1 MYTLARNL
9 PDAST
14 RLWTALTA
22 AVRRLGIAVAVLPM
36 LLQACGGGAGDA
48 EPPPPTAALP
58 ELSGRVMNGST
69 PTDVRSLQ
77 VTVKGNVGTARTAE
91 GRLAPVDGS
100 DYLASLDQ
108 LSGPYLI
115 TDSAA
120 ASASG
125 LYAAATR
132 PGTANLTPL
141 TTLMVAE
148 LLGTEP
154 ATYFATLGTRG
165 GFTAA
170 DDASIAAAEQRVRRY
185 LQREF
190 NFEVPAS
197 VGSFVT
203 TPFSR
208 AAGDPMFDTLNAL
221 VARIG
226 TDGDYSAVVS
236 AVAQESGRCKA
247 ERVSVASASATDDFC
262 PFSKSNAAAQ
272 NNSSVRVLS
281 FSNRRGDTLRLR
293 MRGAVVLNL
302 VLVTAEGVDRRCAA
316 AACTGLAVGT
326 PAGDQTQ
333 VVTLSD
339 TPLSGASGTVR
350 LTGSLRTAVP
360 GIELPG
366 LPCTDN
372 RFFLIDEAARRAEGF
387 CAMPDEFGLGAAG
400 QSTVSGSTRRK
411 FTFDDGAGGP
421 SLEVVAQGSTVIS
434 ALVYTTDPESGIA
447 TAQFQCR
454 GAACA
459 GVSLGASSVNQSLGV
474 PIVLQPIRFDRAVL
488 PKVMPDGSASVTAS
502 ITVEAGL
509 TGYFVDD
516 PSTLPFTPLACP
528 AGAPTVSVLPGDA
541 SPSSPMPVCEPSD
554 SQGFEL
560 RSTSVDVDGNLVL
573 SIASLLT
580 DGAENFVSGNS
591 VTVTISPTGVVLSAA
606 FDALIG
612 PQYRC
617 SGPACA
623 GISVSEASARGER
636 TVTFASTA
644 LTEIGTTGLAAD
656 RSALLN
662 GSFVAPAVSP

>member
-1 MYTLARNL
+1 MHTLARNL
-9 PDAST
+9 PSASA
-14 RLWTALTA
+14 RLRGLASAARQLGLAAL
-22 AVRRLGIAVAVLPM
+22 VLLVL
-36 LLQACGGGAGDA
+36 LLQACGGGAGGDA
-48 EPPPPTAALP
+48 EQPPPAAPLP
-58 ELSGRVMNGST
+58 DLSGRVMNGSN

-77 VTVKGNVGTARTAE
+77 VTVKGSVGTARTAE

-120 ASASG
+120 ASAFG
-125 LYAAATR
+125 LYSVATR

-141 TTLMVAE
+141 TTLLVAE

-154 ATYFATLGTRG
+154 GAYFAALGTRG

-190 NFEVPAS
+190 SFVVPAS
-197 VGSFVT
+197 IGNFIT

-208 AAGDPMFDTLNAL
+208 TAGDPMFDTLNAL

-247 ERVSVASASATDDFC
+247 ERVSVVGMAATDDFC
-262 PFSKSNAAAQ
+262 PFSKSNAAAP
-272 NNSSVRVLS
+272 NNSAVRVLA

-293 MRGAVVLNL
+293 MRGTVVLNL
-302 VLVTAEGVDRRCAA
+302 VLTTAEGADSRCAG
-316 AACTGLAVGT
+316 AACTGLVVGT

-333 VVTLSD
+333 LITLAD
-339 TPLSGASGTVR
+339 TPLSGADGTVR
-350 LTGSLRTAVP
+350 LTGSLRSAVP

-372 RFFLIDEAARRAEGF
+372 RFFFIDEVARRAEGF

-400 QSTVSGSTRRK
+400 QSTTSGATRRK

-421 SLEVVAQGSTVIS
+421 ALEVVVQGGTVVS
-434 ALVYTTDPESGIA
+434 ALVYTTDPESGVA

-454 GAACA
+454 GAACT
-459 GVSLGASSVNQSLGV
+459 GISLGASTVNRSLGV
-474 PIVLQPIRFDRAVL
+474 PIVLQPIRFERAVL
-488 PKVMPDGSASVTAS
+488 SKVLPDASASATAR

-516 PSTLPFTPLACP
+516 PGTLPFTPLGCP
-528 AGAPTVSVLPGDA
+528 AGAPTVSVRPSDA
-541 SPSSPMPVCEPSD
+541 SAALPVCEPSD
-554 SQGFEL
+554 TQGFEL
-560 RSTSVDVDGNLVL
+560 RSTTVDAEGNLVL
-573 SIASLLT
+573 GIASLLT
-580 DGAENFVSGNS
+580 DGADNFVSGNS
-591 VTVTISPTGVVLSAA
+591 VTVTISPAGAVLSAA

-612 PQYRC
+612 PHYRC

-623 GISVSEASARGER
+623 GISVSAANGRGER
-636 TVTFASTA
+636 TVSFTSAT
-644 LTEIGTTGLAAD
+644 LTEVGTTGLAAD
-656 RSALLN
+656 RSAVLN
-662 GSFVAPAVSP
+662 GSFVAPAVGP